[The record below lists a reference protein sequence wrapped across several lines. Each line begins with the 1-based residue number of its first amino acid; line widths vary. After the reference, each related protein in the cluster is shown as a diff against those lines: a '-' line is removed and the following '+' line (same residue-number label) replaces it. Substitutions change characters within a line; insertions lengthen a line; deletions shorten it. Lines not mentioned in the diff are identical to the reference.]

1 MTVLLKINPIHK
13 ILYVNYQFPN
23 TIKLPMYIFT
33 SKTQTRTDLRPEL
46 NTQKAVI
53 TYIYILNLG

>member
-1 MTVLLKINPIHK
+1 MSIINSQIQ
-13 ILYVNYQFPN
+13 LNYQC
-23 TIKLPMYIFT
+23 T
-33 SKTQTRTDLRPEL
+33 SKTQTRTDLRPES